1 MNMNIF
7 KIKRIVSYYI
17 PPLFSVFVF
26 VILLLSGLNFIFSII
41 LSLLTSFALSY
52 LMYRWTKHPI
62 LSTIE
67 GEGIWVLVI
76 DSKGVIKSYVAKIKV
91 EGDTVK
97 LILPN
102 EKELLFKREE
112 LTYILFGSD
121 IALPVLI
128 YNEVLGVPLTKEDLM
143 NKEKMYLEHIDL
155 EILHKVSELSKYM
168 RDFAR
173 YIIEQMKPRKIS
185 LGNLKWIIIIMTF
198 ILIIG
203 AIIYFAGGGFNVV
216 QTTQVANITTIP

>member
-1 MNMNIF
+1 
-7 KIKRIVSYYI
+7 
-17 PPLFSVFVF
+17 
-26 VILLLSGLNFIFSII
+26 
-41 LSLLTSFALSY
+41 
-52 LMYRWTKHPI
+52 MYRWTKHPI